1 MLDDEEMP
9 SCSKSMFRLD
19 EGVTDVAVVEEEDED
34 EKPKAIGMGRDEGA
48 GESSVVVPT
57 GT

>member
-19 EGVTDVAVVEEEDED
+19 EGVTDAAVVEE